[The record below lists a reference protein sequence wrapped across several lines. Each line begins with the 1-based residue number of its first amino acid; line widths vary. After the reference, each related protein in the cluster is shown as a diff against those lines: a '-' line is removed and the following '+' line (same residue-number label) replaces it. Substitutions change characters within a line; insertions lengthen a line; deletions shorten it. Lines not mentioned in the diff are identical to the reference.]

1 MIALERATLYGIVIY
16 NNRRVNFGLIDPAA
30 AREIFIREALVGD
43 EWETRLPFLAAN
55 RKLIAQ
61 VEDLEHKSRRQDVL
75 VDDEL
80 IHAFYDAQ
88 LPADVCSGATFERWY
103 RQEARRQPKLL
114 MLTREEL
121 MRHEAAGITTA
132 AFPKVLRLGGVD
144 CSASYLHDPG
154 DPRDGV
160 TVTVPIY
167 ALNQVSEE
175 RCEWLVPG
183 LLKDKVLALVKSLHQ
198 RPQVAAGAVA

>member
-1 MIALERATLYGIVIY
+1 MALERATLYGIVIY
-16 NNRRVNFGLIDPAA
+16 NNKRVNFGLVDPKA
-30 AREIFIREALVGD
+30 AREIFIREALVGG

-61 VEDLEHKSRRQDVL
+61 VQDLEHKSRRQDVL

-88 LPADVCSGATFERWY
+88 IPPEVISGATLERWY
-103 RQEARRQPKLL
+103 RDESKRQPRLL
-114 MLTREEL
+114 MLTRDEL

-132 AFPKVLRLGGVD
+132 AFPKTLRLGGID
-144 CSASYLHDPG
+144 CAASYLHEPG
-154 DPRDGV
+154 DPKDGI

-167 ALNQVSEE
+167 VLTRSARSAASGWCRACSRT
-175 RCEWLVPG
+175 RCSRW
-183 LLKDKVLALVKSLHQ
+183 
-198 RPQVAAGAVA
+198 